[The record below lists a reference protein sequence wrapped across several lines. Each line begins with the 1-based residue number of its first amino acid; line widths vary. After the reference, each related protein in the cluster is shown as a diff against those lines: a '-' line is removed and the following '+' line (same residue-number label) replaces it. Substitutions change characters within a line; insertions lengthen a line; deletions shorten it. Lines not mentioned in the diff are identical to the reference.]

1 MARMERL
8 FAFLQAQGI
17 KNVELYGYPGNP
29 FPNNRQGILDLRA
42 LGDKYGLRFP
52 ARHGSLSESSWDAE
66 IAASKLLGQ
75 EMVGE
80 GGADGAGGLG
90 SYAQTLATATQLNK
104 LGKRSVE
111 AGVGPAYFHN
121 HNSEFSTRFTDNGVL
136 KSAWEIVMDH
146 TDARYVAA
154 QIDIGWAVC
163 GASGYT
169 GTTDPA
175 AGAAYVNQMIQKF
188 GSRIVSFHV
197 KDMVAS
203 GIRPDCGDGDQRTA
217 GQGGINFAPLF
228 ASAKGKTKY
237 YYVERDPV
245 ALGGTTNFNPFVNT
259 ADSALAL
266 KGDPAPSLKA
276 APKLFPS
283 VPKGTPA
290 ADNQAPI
297 VVTNDGDAPLVIGNS
312 ISIADDDAADF
323 AIVSEN
329 CRGKSLA
336 PERELHDQRRLQAD
350 AQQLHLGRPP
360 GDRFQQRRRR
370 RAGPDHRRA
379 DAAEGA
385 RVPRRG
391 QRDRDRRHRRAEG
404 ARHRQRLRRRRHRR
418 RVHLH
423 RREPR
428 GLPRRRLPRQ
438 QGRPAQ
444 LRAGDRAAG
453 LHPGRRR
460 LRRHR

>member
-1 MARMERL
+1 MLGHRKVRTAMAAALTTGALLATAGAAQAQRPASMGEGAPVGQSGIQLYNFRDYLSSGSGEILCPASPAPPTAYCTPTLPANNVNARLERL

-29 FPNNRQGILDLRA
+29 FPSNRQGILDLRA
-42 LGDKYGLRFP
+42 LGDEYGLRFP

-80 GGADGAGGLG
+80 GGTGGAGSLDTL
-90 SYAQTLATATQLNK
+90 AQTLATAQQLNK

-121 HNSEFSTRFTDNGVL
+121 HNSEFSTRFTDDGVL

-163 GASGYT
+163 GASGYS
-169 GTTDPA
+169 GTTNPA

-188 GSRIVSFHV
+188 GRRIVSFHV
-197 KDMVAS
+197 KDMVGS

-217 GQGGINFAPLF
+217 GQGDINFAPLF

-237 YYVERDPV
+237 YFAERDPV
-245 ALGGTTNFNPFVNT
+245 ALGGVTNFNPFRNT
-259 ADSALAL
+259 AESASAM

-276 APKLFPS
+276 SPKFFAS

-290 ADNQAPI
+290 ADNQSPI
-297 VVTNDGDAPLVIGNS
+297 QVTNDGDAPLVIPNGDNAIRILANEEDGGAPTPS
-312 ISIADDDAADF
+312 DF
-323 AIVSEN
+323 SVVSEN
-329 CRGKSLA
+329 CRGKTLA
-336 PERELHDQRRLQAD
+336 PNASCTLNVGFKPTRSNFTSVA
-350 AQQLHLGRPP
+350 
-360 GDRFQQRRRR
+360 
-370 RAGPDHRRA
+370 
-379 DAAEGA
+379 
-385 RVPRRG
+385 
-391 QRDRDRRHRRAEG
+391 
-404 ARHRQRLRRRRHRR
+404 
-418 RVHLH
+418 
-423 RREPR
+423 
-428 GLPRRRLPRQ
+428 
-438 QGRPAQ
+438 
-444 LRAGDRAAG
+444 
-453 LHPGRRR
+453 
-460 LRRHR
+460 